1 MARWQRSNS
10 CGRLYSRNHRY
21 RHGFCDL
28 PGLAERHPKGD
39 RQRLVRDNGFSTWQ
53 RNGLDRAIAA
63 VGYVFFDRRRILF
76 RSEAPA
82 LAETALGGCRSWI
95 RHHCLRCNE
104 LRSCAIIRCN
114 PWPEADTDRQFGAIP
129 SDASFWSDY
138 RRDMGVDRKEPHAR
152 SPLRRPNP
160 ITCHSAILD
169 LQSIRTS

>member
-82 LAETALGGCRSWI
+82 LAETALGVMSFVVVP
-95 RHHCLRCNE
+95 L
-104 LRSCAIIRCN
+104 SAAIHGPKPTPIAN
-114 PWPEADTDRQFGAIP
+114 LEQFLAMLLFGLIIAATWAWTERNRMHGHPSVGQIP
-129 SDASFWSDY
+129 
-138 RRDMGVDRKEPHAR
+138 
-152 SPLRRPNP
+152 
-160 ITCHSAILD
+160 
-169 LQSIRTS
+169 